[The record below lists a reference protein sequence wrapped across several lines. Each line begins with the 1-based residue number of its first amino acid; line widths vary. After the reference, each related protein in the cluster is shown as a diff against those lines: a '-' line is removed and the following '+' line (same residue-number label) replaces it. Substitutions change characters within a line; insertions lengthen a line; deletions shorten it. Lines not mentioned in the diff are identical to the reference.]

1 MNLNIRGTFFSDDTS
16 NYEKDCIFI
25 KSQNNQKYLDTK
37 TLKNLEKTARKV
49 ILSSEL
55 KNYIDLTK
63 IKIIGITGTNGK
75 TTTASLI
82 HHLLQ
87 KSGFKSALQG
97 TRGFFINEEK
107 IKSYSLTTPTQLEN
121 FANIAEAL
129 DKSCNFFVMEVSS
142 HALAQNRIE
151 GLEFGLKI
159 LSNITQDH
167 LDYHKTLEEY
177 RRVKNSF
184 FQDEGLKLINADDKY
199 AKYYKK
205 NAYTYA
211 LENNADFKIK
221 SFKLKPKLEAR
232 LVAKNEDIVFHSS
245 LLGIFNIYNQ
255 ISALAG
261 VFLLTNKNLKELGIF
276 LEDFGVLAGR
286 MEIISTSPLIIVDF
300 AHTPDGLEQVFKSF
314 ENKNIIALFGAG
326 GDRDKSKRK
335 IMGELANK
343 YCKKIFLTN
352 DNPRFEDEKNILDD
366 IASGITNKNILN
378 IIPNRKEAIKK
389 AYHIM
394 DRGKDVLLVLGK
406 GDEPFELLKGKKI
419 IQNDKDIIE
428 KLLL

>member
-1 MNLNIRGTFFSDDTS
+1 MNVNISGTFFSDDTS
-16 NYEKDCIFI
+16 DYEKDCIFI
-25 KSQNNQKYLDTK
+25 KSQNNLKYLDNK
-37 TLKNLEKTARKV
+37 TLEDIEKIAKN
-49 ILSSEL
+49 IIPSYEL
-55 KNYIDLTK
+55 KNYIDLKK

-97 TRGFFINEEK
+97 TRGFFINKEK

-121 FANIAEAL
+121 FANISTAL
-129 DKSCNFFVMEVSS
+129 DKSCDFFVMEVSS

-151 GLEFGLKI
+151 GLEFALKI

-184 FQDEGLKLINADDKY
+184 FQDESLKLINADDKY
-199 AKYYKK
+199 AKYCKK
-205 NAYTYA
+205 NAFTYA
-211 LENNADFKIK
+211 IENNADFKIK
-221 SFKLKPKLEAR
+221 SFALKPKLEAR
-232 LVAKNEDIVFHSS
+232 LISKNEDIIFHSS

-261 VFLLTNKNLKELGIF
+261 VSLFSKKSLKELGEF
-276 LEDFGVLAGR
+276 LDDFGVLAGR
-286 MEIISTSPLIIVDF
+286 MEVISKNPLIIVDF

-335 IMGELANK
+335 IMGELASK

-352 DNPRFEDEKNILDD
+352 DNPRFEDEKSILED
-366 IASGITNKNILN
+366 IASGIKNKDILD
-378 IIPNRKEAIKK
+378 ITPNRKEAIKK
-389 AYHIM
+389 AYESM
-394 DRGKDVLLVLGK
+394 NKDKDVLLILGK
-406 GDEPFELLKGKKI
+406 GDESFELLKGKKI
-419 IQNDKDIIE
+419 IQKDKDIIK
-428 KLLL
+428 KLLI